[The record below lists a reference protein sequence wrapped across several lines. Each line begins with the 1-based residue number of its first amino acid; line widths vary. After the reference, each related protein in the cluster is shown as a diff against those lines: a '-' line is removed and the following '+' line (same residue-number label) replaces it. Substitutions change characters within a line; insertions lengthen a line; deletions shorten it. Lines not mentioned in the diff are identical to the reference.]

1 MAKIKDATDC
11 VPNSN
16 VIQVGE
22 RFMANRPTT
31 TAMTA
36 TIIRP
41 DFKAAC
47 WRPETSPPHGRAVR
61 QASAVRYDELQ
72 SSPRAGAT
80 NYWNDVPTG
89 NGRNDFRRGKQYAA
103 LTIKAMIADGCASW
117 YLEKIIHAIV
127 VDAVARRA
135 KGGKHSRTLPPAVDG
150 FIHELSGQFCA
161 RITGVA
167 PTR

>member
-1 MAKIKDATDC
+1 MAKIKDATES
-11 VPNSN
+11 VPAAN
-16 VIQVGE
+16 VIRVGE
-22 RFMANRPTT
+22 RFIAHRPTT
-31 TAMTA
+31 TAVTA

-41 DFKAAC
+41 NFKAAS
-47 WRPETSPPHGRAVR
+47 WQPETTRRTVAPSVKRLPFVTINCDNPC
-61 QASAVRYDELQ
+61 
-72 SSPRAGAT
+72 AGGT

-89 NGRNDFRRGKQYAA
+89 NGRDDFKRGKRYAT
-103 LTIKAMIADGCASW
+103 LTIKAMTADGCASW

-127 VDAVARRA
+127 GDAVARRA

-150 FIHELSGQFCA
+150 FIHELSRQFCV

>member
-1 MAKIKDATDC
+1 MAKIKDATDSL
-11 VPNSN
+11 PTPN
-16 VIQVGE
+16 VIRVGE
-22 RFMANRPTT
+22 RFMANRPTKT
-31 TAMTA
+31 GMTA
-36 TIIRP
+36 SIIRP
-41 DFKAAC
+41 DFKAASC
-47 WRPETSPPHGRAVR
+47 RPETSRRMVAPSVR
-61 QASAVRYDELQ
+61 HLPFVTLKSKR
-72 SSPRAGAT
+72 PRAGAT

-127 VDAVARRA
+127 VDAVARKA

-150 FIHELSGQFCA
+150 FIHELSGQLCA